1 MSPEITDMLDN
12 ARSERNAGRSEA
24 AEQGYSAAAARA
36 RAERQQLALGHALR
50 HVSDLARERGSAD
63 GALGAAAEAVAI
75 YRAEADARLLD
86 LANALRLNA
95 LALTD
100 AGRSAEAA
108 TLWQEAREL
117 YSSAAVQAGVDE
129 ANVYLGAQG

>member
-1 MSPEITDMLDN
+1 MKREIEEMLDR
-12 ARSERNAGRSEA
+12 ARNERNAGRSGEA
-24 AEQGYSAAAARA
+24 ERGYSAAAARA

-50 HVSDLARERGSAD
+50 HVSDLARERGSAEE
-63 GALGAAAEAVAI
+63 ALGAAVEAVGI
-75 YRAEADARLLD
+75 YRAEADARPLD

-100 AGRSAEAA
+100 AGCSAEAA
-108 TLWQEAREL
+108 ILWHEAREL

-129 ANVYLGAQG
+129 ANAYLAAEG